1 MKYIYFLI
9 ISILFLCCSTS
20 DSQSINII
28 DDHYGGNYLETGIIY
43 LNQSW
48 TQESTGY
55 DRPIYISAAS
65 SNSEPH
71 NIIIVLH
78 GGGGNAEQFV
88 NSFNYLDNHI
98 VVAPQGYGGNWN
110 VGLEQSLAPDV
121 DFIKEIINYV
131 RTFENVQPENIT
143 ILGISNG
150 SALVNRLIIELDD
163 SYFTNAIS
171 IVSPLNSFQ
180 YRFGSFWYNSTGNN
194 NYDMQIIPESGK
206 RILCISGTADN
217 LIPYN
222 GGIGVMGYNFL
233 SAQNSAFVLAQNMG
247 FQGDQLEDNQGVE
260 YSNNIFKYSYLDGDV
275 VHYKFIGAGHN
286 IPNISQ
292 PIIDFLTN

>member
-28 DDHYGGNYLETGIIY
+28 DDHYGENYLETGIIY

-150 SALVNRLIIELDD
+150 SALENRLI
-163 SYFTNAIS
+163 
-171 IVSPLNSFQ
+171 Q

-206 RILCISGTADN
+206 RILSISGTADN

>member
-1 MKYIYFLI
+1 MKNIFILTICFLQV
-9 ISILFLCCSTS
+9 SCNHS
-20 DSQSINII
+20 DRENNTIG
-28 DDHYGGNYLETGIIY
+28 DHFGGNYLETGMVY
-43 LNQSW
+43 FNQSW
-48 TQESTGY
+48 GQENTGY
-55 DRPIYISAAS
+55 NRHVYFNVPS

-78 GGGGNAEQFV
+78 GGGGMAQQFV
-88 NSFNYLDNHI
+88 NSFNYLENYI

-131 RTFENVQPENIT
+131 RTFDNVQQQNIT
-143 ILGISNG
+143 ILGVSNG
-150 SALVNRLIIELDD
+150 SAMVNRLTIELDD
-163 SYFTNAIS
+163 FYFTNAIS

-180 YRFGSFWYNSTGNN
+180 YRFGSFWYNSAGNN
-194 NYDMQIIPESGK
+194 NYDMQIVPESGK
-206 RILCISGTADN
+206 RILCISGTEDN
-217 LIPYN
+217 LIPYY

-233 SAQNSAFVLAQNMG
+233 SAQYSTFVLAQNMG

-260 YSNNIFKYSYLDGDV
+260 YSNNVFKYSYLDGDV

-286 IPNISQ
+286 IGPLAG
-292 PIIDFLTN
+292 PIQDFLTN